1 MKNKPAKRFQTN
13 QEVKV
18 EIYGHPL
25 DIKAKMKNLSS
36 TGAFLELMK
45 AETLPQQGDLIRITV
60 PLLEV
65 NKVRQLSAEVIWNQ
79 GLGFGINFISDELV
93 VDKIMLKSI

>member
-18 EIYGHPL
+18 EIYGHTL
-25 DIKAKMKNLSS
+25 DIIAKMKNLSS
-36 TGAFLELMK
+36 TGAFLELLK
-45 AETLPQQGDLIRITV
+45 AEMIPQQGDLIRITV

-65 NKVRQLSAEVIWNQ
+65 NKVRQISAEVIWHQ
-79 GLGFGINFISDELV
+79 GLGFGISFISDDLV
-93 VDKIMLKSI
+93 VDKLMLKSI